1 VKELLGEISH
11 TIRLQPNSN
20 RLAVL
25 GELQLGMDSAPCQLD
40 WQEAK
45 FDRPSCQTD
54 SPTRY
59 RGGAVL
65 GVALKAWL
73 TEGFAPRKFL
83 EPVAFNAISL
93 SLPAAGFV
101 TGPRAEPSPAPQD
114 LLRGAGNR
122 VTTPPRSLVELA
134 YRPSRQWAALA
145 IEPLARAG
153 GETGD

>member
-1 VKELLGEISH
+1 VLECWSVGVLECWSVGVLECWSRLL
-11 TIRLQPNSN
+11 
-20 RLAVL
+20 
-25 GELQLGMDSAPCQLD
+25 
-40 WQEAK
+40 
-45 FDRPSCQTD
+45 DRQVASSLSVYCWNFVTD
-54 SPTRY
+54 PHEF